1 MRNTLLIIRREFIER
16 VRSRSFVLF
25 TLLTPLFVFAIVVL
39 PSKFMTMKG
48 GTRNVAIVSADPRIA
63 EMVREHVTQRSQ
75 EPADPMKGSD
85 VSAPSYVVT
94 AYTDPNDQ
102 TRAMLTHQVASG
114 KLDAFVW
121 LESSLAEDR
130 KFTYVTRNASDF
142 VDVETMRA
150 AIRFALT
157 RQQLAAAGVSGE
169 AAEALMRPVEVET
182 HRVDQAGKASKTG
195 GLGAFL
201 LPFLLM
207 MMIYMS
213 VIIYGVAVMRSVIEE
228 KTSRVVEVLLSSVTA
243 RQLMTGKVLG
253 VGSVGLLQVLIWAV
267 LGLLG
272 TSPALVAARPYLQE
286 LSIPRSIVIAF
297 PMFFVLGYLL
307 YSTLYAAVGA
317 MVNSDEEAQQMQW
330 PVLMPLIACSVF
342 ATAVIRDPNSPLA
355 FWLSMIP
362 FTSPIIMFVRMTV
375 QMPPL
380 WQVLASVTVLLVSIY
395 AVLSL
400 CSRIFRVGILM
411 YGKRPT
417 LPEIVKW
424 IRYA

>member
-39 PSKFMTMKG
+39 PSMFMTMQG
-48 GTRNVAIVSADPRIA
+48 GTRKVAIVSADARLA
-63 EMVREHVTQRSQ
+63 EMVREHVTEPSK
-75 EPADPMKGSD
+75 EPADPMQRSEM
-85 VSAPSYVVT
+85 SPPSYVVT
-94 AYTDPNDQ
+94 AYADTSDR
-102 TRAMLTHQVASG
+102 TRAMLTDQVASG
-114 KLDAFVW
+114 KLDAYVW
-121 LESSLAEDR
+121 LDPGLAEGR
-130 KFTYVTRNASDF
+130 TFTYVTRNASDF

-150 AIRFALT
+150 AVRFALT
-157 RQQLAAAGVSGE
+157 RQQLAAAGVDVA
-169 AAEALMRPVEVET
+169 AAEALLRPVQVET
-182 HRVDQAGKASKTG
+182 HRVDKAGKASKTG

-213 VIIYGVAVMRSVIEE
+213 TIIYGVAVMRSVIEE

-253 VGSVGLLQVLIWAV
+253 VGAVGLLQVLIWAV

-272 TSPALVAARPYLQE
+272 TSPALVAARPYLEE
-286 LSIPRSIVIAF
+286 LSIPPAIGVAF
-297 PMFFVLGYLL
+297 PLFFVLGYLL

-342 ATAVIRDPNSPLA
+342 ATAVIRDPNSSLA

-380 WQVLASVTVLLVSIY
+380 WQVLASVAVLLASIY
-395 AVLSL
+395 GVLTL